1 MEWIIWL
8 ISLVWIAFGSLAILY
23 TEQTRALYGEYIQRI
38 GRMPLGGVAAVVGV
52 LLILAARGTTQTGV
66 IAALGVLALVKGI
79 LIIWNPK
86 GVYEQSVQWFLV
98 EASDQ
103 TYRFMGIVALV
114 LGTAL
119 FSWA

>member
-8 ISLVWIAFGSLAILY
+8 IGLVWIAFGSLAILY
-23 TEQTRALYGEYIQRI
+23 TEQTREFYGKYIQRI
-38 GRMPLGGVAAVVGV
+38 GRVPLGGVAAVVGV
-52 LLILAARGTTQTGV
+52 LLILAARGTTQAGIITV
-66 IAALGVLALVKGI
+66 LGVLALVKGI
-79 LIIWNPK
+79 LIVWNPK

-98 EASDQ
+98 LASDQ
-103 TYRFMGIVALV
+103 TYRFMGIVTLV

>member
-8 ISLVWIAFGSLAILY
+8 ISLAWIAFGSLAILY
-23 TEQTRALYGEYIQRI
+23 TEQTRELYGKYVQQI
-38 GRMPLGGVAAVVGV
+38 GRIPLGAVAAVVGV
-52 LLILAARGTTQTGV
+52 LLIVAARGTTQAGIIV
-66 IAALGVLALVKGI
+66 ALGVLALLKGI

-86 GVYEQSVQWFLV
+86 GVYDQSVQWFMV
-98 EASDQ
+98 VASDQ
-103 TYRFMGIVALV
+103 TYRFMGIVTLV

>member
-23 TEQTRALYGEYIQRI
+23 TEQTREFYGKYIPPL
-38 GRMPLGGVAAVVGV
+38 GRMPLGVVAAVIGI
-52 LLILAARGTTQTGV
+52 LLILAARGSAQAGIMT
-66 IAALGVLALVKGI
+66 ALGVLALVKGI

-86 GVYEQSVQWFLV
+86 GVYERSVQWFMV
-98 EASDQ
+98 VASDQ
-103 TYRFMGIVALV
+103 TYRFMGIVTLV

-119 FSWA
+119 ISWA

>member
-23 TEQTRALYGEYIQRI
+23 TEQTRAVYGESVQRI
-38 GRMPLGGVAAVVGV
+38 GRIPLGGVAAVVGV
-52 LLILAARGTTQTGV
+52 LLILAARSTTQTGV
-66 IAALGVLALVKGI
+66 IAALGVLALVKGV

-86 GVYEQSVQWFLV
+86 GVYEQSVQWFLG

-103 TYRFMGIVALV
+103 TYRFMGIVALI

>member
-23 TEQTRALYGEYIQRI
+23 TEQTREFYGKYTRQI
-38 GRMPLGGVAAVVGV
+38 GRVPLGAVAAVVGV
-52 LLILAARGTTQTGV
+52 LLIVAARGSVQAGI

-86 GVYEQSVQWFLV
+86 GVYEQSVQWFMV
-98 EASDQ
+98 VASDQ
-103 TYRFMGIVALV
+103 TYRFMGIVSLI

>member
-1 MEWIIWL
+1 MQWIIWL

-23 TEQTRALYGEYIQRI
+23 TEQTRELYGKYVKQI
-38 GRMPLGGVAAVVGV
+38 GRIPLGAVAAVVGV
-52 LLILAARGTTQTGV
+52 LLIVAARGSVQAGV
-66 IAALGVLALVKGI
+66 IAVLGVLALIKGI

-86 GVYEQSVQWFLV
+86 GIYDQSVKWFTV

-103 TYRFMGIVALV
+103 TYRFIGIVALI